1 MPKVKESPVDDHA
14 REYLE
19 KRGAPSDPQH
29 GSRKMVLHRL
39 IFSIAAYSITMSGLE
54 QDLKTKPTC
63 LIILGMA
70 GSGKTTFVNRLSEYL
85 TTTSNSPY
93 IINLDPAVHH
103 IPYNPN
109 IDIRDTVKFKEVM
122 KQYGYGPN
130 GAIMTS
136 LNFFASQFHKVVDL
150 INNNSSKVTYAVIDT
165 PGQIEVFTWSAS
177 GTIIT
182 ELLGNSFPTIIVY
195 VMDTPRSH
203 NPITFM
209 SNMLYACSVLYKMR
223 LPFILVLNKTDIIDC
238 DFAIQ
243 WMKDFEKFQ
252 DALAGDRQ
260 SGDGPSELE
269 GDSSSTCPGTSPYM
283 NSLVHSMSLVLDE
296 FYSDLRCCGISSI
309 TGEGMARFLEE
320 INQAKEEY
328 FKIYL
333 PSLLAKQEK
342 CKKIIEGQSNNS
354 KVKTHKSRSSK
365 HGSML
370 VDLAGNDDEAEKDA
384 LTDVDGVEM
393 RPQSDSDDDDDDDEV
408 LESKDV
414 TSLRNK
420 FRQSCSV
427 EPTAPT
433 NSET

>member
-1 MPKVKESPVDDHA
+1 MA
-14 REYLE
+14 R
-19 KRGAPSDPQH
+19 R
-29 GSRKMVLHRL
+29 RL
-39 IFSIAAYSITMSGLE
+39 IFSFAAYSITMSGLE
-54 QDLKTKPTC
+54 QDLKNKPTC

-103 IPYNPN
+103 IPYNSN

-150 INNNSSKVTYAVIDT
+150 INSNSSKVTYAVIDT

-269 GDSSSTCPGTSPYM
+269 GIVHP
-283 NSLVHSMSLVLDE
+283 LVLALLDE

-342 CKKIIEGQSNNS
+342 CKKNIEGQSNNS